1 VPKTFRVM
9 LGAGVALALGA
20 AVTLTTSAFGAAHTA
35 TAPTVTIVYGTA
47 PDYLDPDKTYTTQ
60 GGEATWVSYL
70 GLYTYAHKSGNAGGT
85 VIPAL
90 ASGLPKVTDGGKTY
104 TMTLRPNL
112 VYSNGAAVKASDFTY
127 SIERSIKLTWGGD
140 SFFTGNIVGAAAYST
155 GKATT
160 ISGIV
165 TDDATG
171 KITIHL
177 LAPYGAFLNVLAFPS
192 AGFVPS
198 GTAMKDLTDDPPPG
212 VGPYMITNVVP
223 DKSWVGAINP
233 YYAKEAIPGIP
244 QASVT
249 VHAEVE
255 SNTATETEDV
265 LNNTADLFDTG
276 DSITPSLL
284 PQIKSTAADRYSTIP
299 VVQNFYFF
307 LNVTEKPFNNQ
318 MVREAVDVAIDRRV
332 LAKLAS
338 GTITPGCFFLPPGMI
353 GHPTGPCPYGIN
365 PDAAPNLA
373 KAKALIKASGDEG
386 AAVTVYSEER
396 VPRTQFCQYY
406 ASVLNSIGLKATIKP
421 IADALYF
428 PTIGTLKLHPQTG
441 FADWDEDFPN
451 PGDFYLLLDKHSITP
466 TNGLNYGAVDDPK
479 IQNAITK
486 LDAIPSSLLSKYAA
500 DWTAL
505 DEYTAQKA
513 YDIVFGYQTWP
524 EFTSTRIDFKA
535 LIVQPSYGWD
545 WTSIKLNS

>member
-1 VPKTFRVM
+1 MPKTLRVL
-9 LGAGVALALGA
+9 LGATVAVALGTA
-20 AVTLTTSAFGAAHTA
+20 ATLWATAAGAAHIA
-35 TAPTVTIVYGTA
+35 AAPTVTIVYGTA
-47 PDYLDPDKTYTTQ
+47 PDYLDPQKTYTTQ

-70 GLYTYAHKSGNAGGT
+70 GLYTYAHKVGAAGGA

-90 ASGLPKVTDGGKTY
+90 AQALPVVSNGGKTY

-112 VYSNGAAVKASDFTY
+112 VYSNGNAVKASDFAY
-127 SIERSIKLTWGGD
+127 SIERALKLTWGGD
-140 SFFTGNIVGAAAYST
+140 SFYTGNIVGALAYST
-155 GKATT
+155 GKSTS

-165 TDDATG
+165 ANDATG
-171 KITIHL
+171 QITIHL
-177 LAPYGAFLNVLAFPS
+177 LAPYGAFLNILAFPS
-192 AGFVPS
+192 SGLVPT
-198 GTAMKDLTDDPPPG
+198 GTAMTNLSNTPPPG

-223 DKSWVGAINP
+223 NKSWVGAINP

-244 QASVT
+244 QGSVT
-249 VHAEVE
+249 VDARVE

-265 LNNTADLFDTG
+265 LNNTDDLFDTG

-284 PQIKSTAADRYSTIP
+284 PQIKSTAASRYKTIP

-307 LNVTEKPFNNQ
+307 LNVTEKPFNSQ
-318 MVREAVDVAIDRRV
+318 LVREAVDLAIDRRV
-332 LAKLAS
+332 LSKLAS
-338 GTITPGCFFLPPGMI
+338 GTISPGCFFLPPGMI
-353 GHPTGPCPYGIN
+353 GHPTTLCPYGIN
-365 PDAAPNLA
+365 PDGAPNLA
-373 KAKALIKASGDEG
+373 KAKSLVKQSGDLG

-396 VPRTQFCQYY
+396 VPRTQFCTYY

-451 PGDFYLLLDKHSITP
+451 PGDFYLLLDKHSIQP
-466 TNGLNYGAVDDPK
+466 TNSLNYGQVNDPK

-486 LDAIPSSLLSKYAA
+486 LDAIPSSQLSKYAT

-513 YDIVFGYQTWP
+513 YNIVFGYQTWP
-524 EFTSTRIDFKA
+524 EFTSTRIDYAA

-545 WTSIKLNS
+545 WTSIKLNG

>member
-1 VPKTFRVM
+1 V
-9 LGAGVALALGA
+9 AVALGTA
-20 AVTLTTSAFGAAHTA
+20 ATLWATAAGAAHTA
-35 TAPTVTIVYGTA
+35 AAPTVTIVYGTA
-47 PDYLDPDKTYTTQ
+47 PDYLDPQKTYTTQ

-70 GLYTYAHKSGNAGGT
+70 GLYTYAHKTGSAGGI

-90 ASGLPKVTDGGKTY
+90 ASGLPSVTNGGKTY
-104 TMTLRPNL
+104 TMTLRKSL
-112 VYSNGAAVKASDFTY
+112 VYSNGKAVKASDFTY
-127 SIERSIKLTWGGD
+127 SIERAIKLTWGGD
-140 SFFTGNIVGAAAYST
+140 SFYTGNIVGAAAYSKGT
-155 GKATT
+155 ATT

-165 TDDATG
+165 ANDAKG
-171 KITIHL
+171 QITIHL

-192 AGFVPS
+192 SGFVPT
-198 GTAMKDLTDDPPPG
+198 GTAMTSLSNSPPPG

-244 QASVT
+244 QGSVT
-249 VHAEVE
+249 IDAKVE

-276 DSITPSLL
+276 DSLTPSLL
-284 PQIKSTAADRYSTIP
+284 TQIKSTAASRYSTIP

-307 LNVTEKPFNNQ
+307 LNIKEKPFNSQ
-318 MVREAVDVAIDRRV
+318 LVREAVDLAIDRRV
-332 LAKLAS
+332 LSKLS
-338 GTITPGCFFLPPGMI
+338 GGTIVPGCFFLPPGMV
-353 GHPTGPCPYGIN
+353 GHPTSPCPYGIN
-365 PDAAPNLA
+365 PNGAPNVA
-373 KAKALIKASGDEG
+373 KAKALVKQSGDAG
-386 AAVTVYSEER
+386 VAVTVYSQER
-396 VPRTQFCQYY
+396 VPRTQYCQYW
-406 ASVLNSIGLKATIKP
+406 ASVLNEIGLKATIKP

-451 PGDFYLLLDKHSITP
+451 PADFYLLLDKNSIQP
-466 TNGLNYGAVDDPK
+466 TNGLNYGEVNDPQ

-486 LDAIPSSLLSKYAA
+486 LDAIPASQLNKYAN

-505 DEYTAQKA
+505 DTYTAKKA

-524 EFTSTRIDFKA
+524 EFTSTRINFKA

-545 WTSIKLNS
+545 WTSIKLNG

>member
-1 VPKTFRVM
+1 LRVL
-9 LGAGVALALGA
+9 LGATVAVAFGTA
-20 AVTLTTSAFGAAHTA
+20 ATLWATAAGAAHTA
-35 TAPTVTIVYGTA
+35 AAPTVTIVYGTA
-47 PDYLDPDKTYTTQ
+47 PDYLDPQKSYTTQ

-70 GLYTYAHKSGNAGGT
+70 GLYTYAHKSGAAGGT

-90 ASGLPKVTDGGKTY
+90 AAALPTVTNGGKTY
-104 TMTLRPNL
+104 TMTLRKNL
-112 VYSNGAAVKASDFTY
+112 VYSNGKPVKASDFTY
-127 SIERSIKLTWGGD
+127 SVERALKLTWGGD
-140 SFFTGNIVGAAAYST
+140 SFYTGNIVGAAAYST
-155 GKATT
+155 GKAST

-165 TDDATG
+165 PNDATG
-171 KITIHL
+171 QITIHL
-177 LAPYGAFLNVLAFPS
+177 LAPYGAFLNILAFPS
-192 AGFVPS
+192 SGFVPT
-198 GTAMKDLTDDPPPG
+198 GTAMTSLTNNPPPG

-244 QASVT
+244 QGSVT
-249 VHAEVE
+249 IDARVE

-284 PQIKSTAADRYSTIP
+284 PQIKSTAASRYSKIP

-318 MVREAVDVAIDRRV
+318 LVREAVDIAVDRRV
-332 LAKLAS
+332 LAKLS
-338 GTITPGCFFLPPGMI
+338 GGTITPGCFFLPPGMV
-353 GHPTGPCPYGIN
+353 GHPTGACPYGIN
-365 PDAAPNLA
+365 PNGAPNVA
-373 KAKALIKASGDEG
+373 KAKALIKQSGDAG
-386 AAVTVYSEER
+386 AAVAVYSEER
-396 VPRTQFCQYY
+396 VPRTQYCQYW
-406 ASVLNSIGLKATIKP
+406 ASVLNEIGLKATIKP

-451 PGDFYLLLDKHSITP
+451 PGDFYLLLDKNSITP
-466 TNGLNYGAVDDPK
+466 TNGLNYGAVNDPK

-486 LDAIPSSLLSKYAA
+486 LDAIPSSQLNQYAS

-505 DEYTAQKA
+505 DEYTASKA

-524 EFTSTRIDFKA
+524 EFVSTRIDFKA

-545 WTSIKLNS
+545 WTSIHLNG

>member
-1 VPKTFRVM
+1 MTS
-9 LGAGVALALGA
+9 
-20 AVTLTTSAFGAAHTA
+20 LT
-35 TAPTVTIVYGTA
+35 
-47 PDYLDPDKTYTTQ
+47 
-60 GGEATWVSYL
+60 
-70 GLYTYAHKSGNAGGT
+70 N
-85 VIPAL
+85 
-90 ASGLPKVTDGGKTY
+90 
-104 TMTLRPNL
+104 N
-112 VYSNGAAVKASDFTY
+112 
-127 SIERSIKLTWGGD
+127 
-140 SFFTGNIVGAAAYST
+140 
-155 GKATT
+155 
-160 ISGIV
+160 
-165 TDDATG
+165 
-171 KITIHL
+171 
-177 LAPYGAFLNVLAFPS
+177 
-192 AGFVPS
+192 
-198 GTAMKDLTDDPPPG
+198 PPPG

-244 QASVT
+244 QGSVT
-249 VHAEVE
+249 IDARVE

-284 PQIKSTAADRYSTIP
+284 PQIKSTAASRYSTIP

-318 MVREAVDVAIDRRV
+318 LVREAVDIAVDRRV
-332 LAKLAS
+332 LAKLS
-338 GTITPGCFFLPPGMI
+338 GGTITPGCFFLPPGMV
-353 GHPTGPCPYGIN
+353 GHPTGACPYGIN
-365 PDAAPNLA
+365 PDGAPNVA
-373 KAKALIKASGDEG
+373 KAKALIQQSGDAG

-396 VPRTQFCQYY
+396 VPRTQYCQYW
-406 ASVLNSIGLKATIKP
+406 ASVLNEIGLKATIKP

-451 PGDFYLLLDKHSITP
+451 PGDFYLLLDKNSITP
-466 TNGLNYGAVDDPK
+466 TNGLNYGAVNDPK

-486 LDAIPSSLLSKYAA
+486 LDAIPSSQLNQYAS

-505 DEYTAQKA
+505 DEYTASKA

-524 EFTSTRIDFKA
+524 EFVSTRINFKD

-545 WTSIKLNS
+545 WTSIHLNG